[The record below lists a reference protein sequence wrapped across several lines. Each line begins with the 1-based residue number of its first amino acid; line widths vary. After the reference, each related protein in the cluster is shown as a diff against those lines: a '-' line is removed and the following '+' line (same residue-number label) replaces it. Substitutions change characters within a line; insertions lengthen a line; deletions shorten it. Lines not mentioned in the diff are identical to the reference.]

1 MKTKNLIIS
10 LIQQDLKHN
19 QLVIGL
25 DNIGLQAGEKHHL
38 ELLNIVY
45 DLMKVPQAVEMDWG
59 MTYTNY
65 MNKALRYKIRSTS
78 KGLRHQAELCYTHLK
93 CIVDIE
99 NEQSNKRT
107 TK

>member
-1 MKTKNLIIS
+1 MKNKDLIIS

-19 QLVIGL
+19 QLVLGL

-38 ELLNIVY
+38 ELLNVVY
-45 DLMKVPQAVEMDWG
+45 DLMKVPESAEMSWG

-65 MNKALRYKIRSTS
+65 MNKALRYRIQTTS
-78 KGLRHQAELCYTHLK
+78 EGLRQQAELCYAHLQ

-99 NEQSNKRT
+99 LEKKQ
-107 TK
+107 